1 MPLLVVIIPND
12 PSTRSDNVSSMWST
26 FETFLIYIYTQT
38 LRDSLSRIKHLRV
51 LWITTILI
59 LYNKAK
65 TFLERILFSVG
76 RDALLS
82 DQSPSWWH
90 ENFCLLERYVPL
102 IPCKPLTCLV
112 VWFARG
118 TVTLLLLVVKKYFDY
133 NTFLWPKSAQLKPVM
148 INFPLSFVFCPD
160 FTLYCHEDDIIY
172 DLFTYTG
179 LCTFW
184 KKISFQKIGGK
195 VQRLLS
201 FVNYLYRN
209 RHHLNKIRSFP
220 SFDSLRCLARRKI
233 EAEMS
238 DIFQHVWVT

>member
-1 MPLLVVIIPND
+1 MAWELL
-12 PSTRSDNVSSMWST
+12 SSR
-26 FETFLIYIYTQT
+26 T
-38 LRDSLSRIKHLRV
+38 LRAINTVQASDLSCRMIREG
-51 LWITTILI
+51 
-59 LYNKAK
+59 N
-65 TFLERILFSVG
+65 
-76 RDALLS
+76 
-82 DQSPSWWH
+82 
-90 ENFCLLERYVPL
+90 CYVTP
-102 IPCKPLTCLV
+102 
-112 VWFARG
+112 
-118 TVTLLLLVVKKYFDY
+118 VVKKYFDY